1 MVWLNMN
8 AKVVV
13 GHRYREVRSTLAGE
27 DHALLP
33 KSHFMCDASGSCT
46 GDGAPSSSCVFVVR
60 RDQDIYI
67 QTLRKLFN
75 ESHGIF
81 MGLQRS
87 EEELA
92 GKSRKAQL
100 VQVSKN
106 YRSVIRACME
116 DMHQA
121 AVSTQDPA
129 LQGQYSTQV
138 SILSAMELIW
148 NLCEIL
154 FVESATA
161 GPLLLRLLDW
171 VRLHVCDVD
180 SMVREVLSS
189 ESPSKHKLFWNVVD
203 VFVLQGRMD
212 EARHLLS
219 KEASANPTSMNMYK
233 ILDDLM
239 KKMPVPSLSNTQ
251 TLTELE
257 LKWQHWHEECQRYL
271 QDGTFASNPHMESI
285 CKILLGDEDAILEK
299 KELMTTWYHFLVT
312 RLLYSH
318 PTVKPLELRFYAQ
331 SSMDLFLGGESSPE
345 PLDMILMAAFE
356 FEMHQVIK
364 ECSFGSNMRE
374 FLLLEY
380 ASGLFSH
387 HSLWQLGVDYF
398 DHCPEY
404 GRVYLELHIER
415 IPLSTEQKALK
426 VLRICEQRQMHE
438 QVRSICK
445 IMAMKALRNN
455 RLGSALS
462 WSIRAKDA
470 AFATLISDRF
480 LKDYS
485 ERGCFSDLDLIDNLG
500 PSMLLSD
507 RLTFLACKTGT
518 DFPSLKLILSHWGI
532 APLQTLSLRQ
542 QQPLAS
548 LMQTLKLTQN
558 SSRVCCP
565 FRKALLSPS
574 FMHQIANPQGGLPW
588 ARFGWERFFVGSE
601 GSAKAQ
607 QPLMPRCGHPV
618 AGKYREFHRL
628 YGEKRFP
635 EAARLLLTLM
645 TAHIAPC
652 SFWMTLLTDALPLL
666 EQKEVIFSAEQ
677 TYELMRCL
685 EDLTAGNPDKRK
697 FQEDDIETTKV
708 EMLRLALARNLAR
721 VIVKEG
727 TVEGS

>member
-1 MVWLNMN
+1 MEEPDTEPPMTVSAGSAGRPGRTGPPCVAVPRRAVPYLTVPCLTLPCR
-8 AKVVV
+8 AFSSPAFPQVVP
-13 GHRYREVRSTLAGE
+13 GADPARTQLCFEWGPAEMLLCETLFGRRGPGTPGGSAAPAPAGRVV
-27 DHALLP
+27 A
-33 KSHFMCDASGSCT
+33 GG
-46 GDGAPSSSCVFVVR
+46 GDGRPGPSCVFVVR
-60 RDQDIYI
+60 RDQDIYME
-67 QTLRKLFN
+67 TLRKLFN

-81 MGLQRS
+81 VGLQRCD
-87 EEELA
+87 EEQSA
-92 GKSRKAQL
+92 RARNAQL

-121 AVSTQDPA
+121 AISARDPA
-129 LQGQYSTQV
+129 LHSQYSIQV

-154 FVESATA
+154 FVEAAPA
-161 GPLLLRLLDW
+161 GPLLLCLLDW
-171 VRLHVCDVD
+171 VQLHICDVD
-180 SMVREVLSS
+180 NMVREVLSS
-189 ESPSKHKLFWNVVD
+189 ENPSKHKLFWNVVD
-203 VFVLQGRMD
+203 IFVLQGRMD

-219 KEASANPTSMNMYK
+219 KEASANPTSVNMCK
-233 ILDDLM
+233 VLDDLM
-239 KKMPVPSLSNTQ
+239 KKMPVPSLGNTQ
-251 TLTELE
+251 TLTEME
-257 LKWQHWHEECQRYL
+257 LKWQHWREECQRYL
-271 QDGTFASNPHMESI
+271 QDGTFASSPHMESI
-285 CKILLGDEDAILEK
+285 CKILLGDENAILEK

-318 PTVKPLELRFYAQ
+318 PTVKPMELRFYAQ
-331 SSMDLFLGGESSPE
+331 ARDTSSMDMFLGEESSPE
-345 PLDMILMAAFE
+345 PLDTILMAAFE
-356 FEMHQVIK
+356 FELHQVIK
-364 ECSFGSNMRE
+364 ECSIALSNWWFVAHLTDLLDHCKLLQSHNLYFGSNMRE

-455 RLGSALS
+455 RVGSALS

-480 LKDYS
+480 LKDYC

-507 RLTFLACKTGT
+507 RLTFL
-518 DFPSLKLILSHWGI
+518 
-532 APLQTLSLRQ
+532 
-542 QQPLAS
+542 
-548 LMQTLKLTQN
+548 
-558 SSRVCCP
+558 
-565 FRKALLSPS
+565 
-574 FMHQIANPQGGLPW
+574 
-588 ARFGWERFFVGSE
+588 
-601 GSAKAQ
+601 
-607 QPLMPRCGHPV
+607 
-618 AGKYREFHRL
+618 GKYREFHRL
-628 YGEKRFP
+628 YGEKRFS
-635 EAARLLLTLM
+635 EAARLLLMLM

-685 EDLTAGNPDKRK
+685 EDLTAGKLDKQK
-697 FQEDDIETTKV
+697 LQDDDVETVKV

-727 TVEGS
+727 TLEGS

>member
-1 MVWLNMN
+1 RNGAQSEVP
-8 AKVVV
+8 AGTKGSV
-13 GHRYREVRSTLAGE
+13 GTAPFRSAAG
-27 DHALLP
+27 P
-33 KSHFMCDASGSCT
+33 PPT
-46 GDGAPSSSCVFVVR
+46 GAACVFVVR
-60 RDQDIYI
+60 RDQDIYME
-67 QTLRKLFN
+67 TLRKLFN

-81 MGLQRS
+81 VGLQRC
-87 EEELA
+87 EEERA
-92 GKSRKAQL
+92 ARARNAQL

-121 AVSTQDPA
+121 ASNSA
-129 LQGQYSTQV
+129 FFFQV

-154 FVESATA
+154 FVEAAPA

-171 VRLHVCDVD
+171 VQLHICDVD
-180 SMVREVLSS
+180 NMVREVLSS
-189 ESPSKHKLFWNVVD
+189 ENPSKHKLFWNVVD
-203 VFVLQGRMD
+203 IFVLQGRMD

-219 KEASANPTSMNMYK
+219 KEAIANPTSMKMYK

-239 KKMPVPSLSNTQ
+239 KKMPLGNTQ
-251 TLTELE
+251 TLTEME

-271 QDGTFASNPHMESI
+271 QDGTFASNSHMESI
-285 CKILLGDEDAILEK
+285 CKILLGDENAILEK

-318 PTVKPLELRFYAQ
+318 PTVKPMELRFYAQ
-331 SSMDLFLGGESSPE
+331 SSMDMFLGEESSPE
-345 PLDMILMAAFE
+345 PLDTILMAAFE
-356 FEMHQVIK
+356 FELHQVIK
-364 ECSFGSNMRE
+364 ECSVALSNWWFVAHLTDLLDHCKLLQSHNLYFGSNMRE

-415 IPLSTEQKALK
+415 IPLNTEQKALK

-480 LKDYS
+480 LKDYC

-507 RLTFLACKTGT
+507 RLTFL
-518 DFPSLKLILSHWGI
+518 
-532 APLQTLSLRQ
+532 
-542 QQPLAS
+542 
-548 LMQTLKLTQN
+548 
-558 SSRVCCP
+558 
-565 FRKALLSPS
+565 
-574 FMHQIANPQGGLPW
+574 
-588 ARFGWERFFVGSE
+588 
-601 GSAKAQ
+601 
-607 QPLMPRCGHPV
+607 
-618 AGKYREFHRL
+618 GKYREFHRL
-628 YGEKRFP
+628 YGEKRFS
-635 EAARLLLTLM
+635 EAARLLLMLM

-685 EDLTAGNPDKRK
+685 EDLTAGKLDRQK
-697 FQEDDIETTKV
+697 FQDDDVETMKV

-727 TVEGS
+727 TLEGS

>member
-1 MVWLNMN
+1 MEEVDGDPPLMVVPGADPSARQLCFAWGPAEMLVCETLFGRRGGSPSRGGPG
-8 AKVVV
+8 AVPRPRPRPRGAEPGVCCLV
-13 GHRYREVRSTLAGE
+13 GVE
-27 DHALLP
+27 D
-33 KSHFMCDASGSCT
+33 GRQ
-46 GDGAPSSSCVFVVR
+46 SSSCVFVVR
-60 RDQDIYI
+60 KDQDIYI

-81 MGLQRS
+81 VGLQRS

-92 GKSRKAQL
+92 GKSRKTQL

-121 AVSTQDPA
+121 AISARDPA
-129 LQGQYSTQV
+129 LQSQYSTQV

-154 FVESATA
+154 FVEAAAA

-180 SMVREVLSS
+180 NMVREVLSS
-189 ESPSKHKLFWNVVD
+189 ENPSKHELFWNVVD

-219 KEASANPTSMNMYK
+219 KEASANPTSMNMYR

-239 KKMPVPSLSNTQ
+239 KKMPMPSLGNTQ
-251 TLTELE
+251 TLTEME

-271 QDGTFASNPHMESI
+271 QDGTFASNSHMESI

-312 RLLYSH
+312 RLLYSR
-318 PTVKPLELRFYAQ
+318 PTVKPMELRFYAQ

-345 PLDMILMAAFE
+345 PLDTILMAAFE

-364 ECSFGSNMRE
+364 ECSIALSNWWFVAHLTDLLDHCKLLQSHNLYFGSNMRE

-415 IPLSTEQKALK
+415 IPLNTEQKALK

-480 LKDYS
+480 LKDYC

-507 RLTFLACKTGT
+507 RLTFL
-518 DFPSLKLILSHWGI
+518 
-532 APLQTLSLRQ
+532 
-542 QQPLAS
+542 
-548 LMQTLKLTQN
+548 
-558 SSRVCCP
+558 
-565 FRKALLSPS
+565 
-574 FMHQIANPQGGLPW
+574 
-588 ARFGWERFFVGSE
+588 
-601 GSAKAQ
+601 
-607 QPLMPRCGHPV
+607 
-618 AGKYREFHRL
+618 GKYREFHRL
-628 YGEKRFP
+628 YGEKRFS
-635 EAARLLLTLM
+635 EAARLLLMLM

-685 EDLTAGNPDKRK
+685 EDLTARK
-697 FQEDDIETTKV
+697 SDEQKLQGDDVETTKV

-727 TVEGS
+727 TLEGS

>member
-1 MVWLNMN
+1 MEELDAEPPLMVVPGADPVARQLCFAWGP
-8 AKVVV
+8 A
-13 GHRYREVRSTLAGE
+13 EVLVCETLFGRRGTGE
-27 DHALLP
+27 GGP
-33 KSHFMCDASGSCT
+33 SASR
-46 GDGAPSSSCVFVVR
+46 VFVVR
-60 RDQDIYI
+60 KDQDIYI

-81 MGLQRS
+81 IGLQRS
-87 EEELA
+87 EEELV

-121 AVSTQDPA
+121 ACKF
-129 LQGQYSTQV
+129 V

-154 FVESATA
+154 FVEAAAA

-180 SMVREVLSS
+180 NMVREVLSS
-189 ESPSKHKLFWNVVD
+189 ENPSKHKLFWN
-203 VFVLQGRMD
+203 LG
-212 EARHLLS
+212 
-219 KEASANPTSMNMYK
+219 
-233 ILDDLM
+233 
-239 KKMPVPSLSNTQ
+239 NTQ
-251 TLTELE
+251 TLTEME

-271 QDGTFASNPHMESI
+271 QDGTFASNSHMESI

-318 PTVKPLELRFYAQ
+318 PTVKPMELRFYAQ

-345 PLDMILMAAFE
+345 PLDTILMAAFE

-364 ECSFGSNMRE
+364 ECSIALSNWWFVAHLTDLLDHCKLLQSHNLYFGSNMRE

-415 IPLSTEQKALK
+415 IPLNTEQKALK

-480 LKDYS
+480 LKDYC

-507 RLTFLACKTGT
+507 RLTFL
-518 DFPSLKLILSHWGI
+518 
-532 APLQTLSLRQ
+532 
-542 QQPLAS
+542 
-548 LMQTLKLTQN
+548 
-558 SSRVCCP
+558 
-565 FRKALLSPS
+565 
-574 FMHQIANPQGGLPW
+574 
-588 ARFGWERFFVGSE
+588 
-601 GSAKAQ
+601 
-607 QPLMPRCGHPV
+607 
-618 AGKYREFHRL
+618 GKYREFHRL
-628 YGEKRFP
+628 YGEKRFS
-635 EAARLLLTLM
+635 EAAKLLLMLM

-666 EQKEVIFSAEQ
+666 EQKEVVFSAEQ

-685 EDLTAGNPDKRK
+685 EDLTAGKSDKQK
-697 FQEDDIETTKV
+697 FQVDDVETMKV

-727 TVEGS
+727 TLEGS